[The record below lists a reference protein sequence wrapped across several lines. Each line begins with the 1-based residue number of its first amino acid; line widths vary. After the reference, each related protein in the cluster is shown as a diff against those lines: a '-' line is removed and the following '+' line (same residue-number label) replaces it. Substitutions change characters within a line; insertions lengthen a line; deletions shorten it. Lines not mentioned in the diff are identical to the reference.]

1 MQKEKQ
7 ILDKLNS
14 FIEVESFNKSS
25 FTETLS
31 SVLVLNECK
40 PIVTVIDFNFYN
52 NELLSIAKKEQEIGI
67 KTQNFEW
74 VASWRDKEKECL
86 KFLKLKENL
95 NIRKSVFL
103 LLDKELLYLYIDS
116 SKNDKYIKQII
127 AESYCSK
134 G

>member
-14 FIEVESFNKSS
+14 FIEAENFNKSS
-25 FTETLS
+25 FTETLNS
-31 SVLVLNECK
+31 FLALNDCK
-40 PIVTVIDFNFYN
+40 PIVTVIDFIFYN
-52 NELLSIAKKEQEIGI
+52 NELLSNSKKEQEIGI

-74 VASWRDKEKECL
+74 VAFWRDKEKECL
-86 KFLKLKENL
+86 KFLNLKENL
-95 NIRKSVFL
+95 DIRQSIFL
-103 LLDKELLYLYIDS
+103 LLDKELLYFYIDS

-127 AESYCSK
+127 AESYSSK